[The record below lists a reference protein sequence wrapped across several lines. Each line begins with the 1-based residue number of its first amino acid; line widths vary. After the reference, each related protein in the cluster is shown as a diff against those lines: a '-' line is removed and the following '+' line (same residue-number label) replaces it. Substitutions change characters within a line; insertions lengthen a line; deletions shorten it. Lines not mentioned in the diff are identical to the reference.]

1 MRRRCWPRSDH
12 PKVIGIG
19 ESGLD
24 YYYDH
29 APRDV
34 QARVFRAHIE
44 AARASGLPLIVH
56 TRDADEDT
64 IEILRDGDGRGARS
78 PA

>member
-1 MRRRCWPRSDH
+1 MTSWRRSASIPHEADVHPDVETETLVEKAAH

-29 APRDV
+29 RDR
-34 QARVFRAHIE
+34 ARQR
-44 AARASGLPLIVH
+44 RASAPISPP
-56 TRDADEDT
+56 R
-64 IEILRDGDGRGARS
+64 ARPS
-78 PA
+78 CR